1 MKRTIVSLAVLG
13 GFACMAHAQTNVKIY
28 GIVDT
33 GYIKQ
38 TGHDVA
44 MGENTNNRIGFMGTE
59 DLGSGMKATFQ
70 LERRFNLNDGTAAT
84 DLEWEGA
91 ANVGLASDKWGKI
104 RFGRMN
110 EISNEYI
117 QSLDPFFQNGIGSM
131 IWSGQRAIRIGNNS
145 RYDSP
150 SMGGVNVSVSYAL
163 STNSTNS
170 ITNKTIDNDGYAVGV
185 KYDVKPLLLQASWAR
200 NADSDNSS
208 IWNLGASYQFGPALI
223 SVAYEKTDNKGW
235 LLNKAS
241 AAQGKQDT
249 AFVGLKW
256 KLGPGTVL
264 GLVEYS
270 KLKNN
275 PVVGNNDNSVM
286 KYALGYVYN
295 LSKTVSIYGNI
306 AYADYESLALTNALK
321 GAYKVYAESSMGYQV
336 GMTYRF

>member
-1 MKRTIVSLAVLG
+1 MKKTIISFAVLG
-13 GFACMAHAQTNVKIY
+13 VFAGIAHAQTNVKIY

-33 GYIKQ
+33 GFIKQ
-38 TGHDVA
+38 TDA
-44 MGENTNNRIGFMGTE
+44 DWKMGENTNNRIGFMGTE
-59 DLGSGMKATFQ
+59 DLGSGLKATFQ

-117 QSLDPFFQNGIGSM
+117 QSLDPFFQNGVGSM

-185 KYDVKPLLLQASWAR
+185 KYDVKPFLLQASWAR

-208 IWNLGASYQFGPALI
+208 IWNLGASYQFGSALL

-241 AAQGKQDT
+241 VAQGKQDT

-275 PVVGNNDNSVM
+275 VFVGNDDNAVM
-286 KYALGYVYN
+286 KYALGYDYK

-306 AYADYESLALTNALK
+306 SYTDYDSYQLSQTLR
-321 GAYKVYAESSMGYQV
+321 GAYKDYAKSSMAYAV